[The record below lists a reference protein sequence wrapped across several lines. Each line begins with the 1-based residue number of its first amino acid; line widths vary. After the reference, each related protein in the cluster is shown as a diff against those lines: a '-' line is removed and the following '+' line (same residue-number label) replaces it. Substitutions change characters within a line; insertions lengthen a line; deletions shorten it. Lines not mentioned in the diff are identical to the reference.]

1 MSTELLLEMKR
12 DQLRRRFIKYTKQAF
27 QTLPLIENP
36 YILDI
41 GCGSGI
47 PAVEL
52 AKMSKGRIMAIDT
65 DQHLLDILAKR
76 IKEEGLSIQ
85 IELKNCSLFDIE
97 FPEETF
103 DIIWAEGSIWIIGF
117 KKGLQAWNRLLKP
130 KGFLV
135 VHDSTRTFSNAFDVS
150 SKLGY
155 RLVNHFELPKDAWL
169 KEYCE
174 PLEKIIK
181 EQREKAK
188 DNFTL
193 RQFLDKI
200 KNEVDIIRKDP
211 KGSMSAFFIFQKL

>member
-1 MSTELLLEMKR
+1 MSTELLLEIKR
-12 DQLRRRFIKYTKQAF
+12 DQLRKRFIKYTKQAF

-47 PAVEL
+47 PAIEL

-76 IKEEGLSIQ
+76 IKEKGHSIQ
-85 IELKNCSLFDIE
+85 IEVKKCSLFDIQ
-97 FPEETF
+97 FPEGTF
-103 DIIWAEGSIWIIGF
+103 DIIWAEGSISIIGF
-117 KKGLQAWNRLLKP
+117 KKGLQEWNRLLKP

-135 VHDSTRTFSNAFDVS
+135 VHDSIRTFSNVFDVS
-150 SKLGY
+150 SKFGY

-181 EQREKAK
+181 EHREKAK
-188 DNFTL
+188 DNPML
-193 RQFLDKI
+193 RQFLDKYQ
-200 KNEVDIIRKDP
+200 NEVYIIRKDP
-211 KGSMSAFFIFQKL
+211 KGNMSAFFIFQKV